1 MAIKVRRKSVK
12 FLPDPKRVIA
22 LFLNLPGDDKRV
34 ADTIKRV
41 MSLSNEETTFTLTQ
55 VLRNFSNRHR
65 NITKIFENHFKR
77 VEYVLET
84 IGVDA
89 RHLSKDRKLL
99 IGSYFTMEYS
109 IESSA
114 FFNPSIVEYPDQT
127 DLEEGQKRVVLSF
140 RATGEGHISS
150 IAFRSGIID
159 INNDF
164 HFQKPGSLVD
174 VPEVVKRHV
183 YDKKMF
189 MKKLDEMNIHKDI
202 IGLIMDKLGDKFIYG
217 ELQASIVETMKDIK
231 PTYTKKKV
239 IQEINWLADSHY
251 EVTFS
256 LDTSISE
263 RVIYPVSY
271 SESNGIEDAR
281 FVRFVDDDGSV
292 IYYATY
298 TAYDGFAVLPK
309 LLATKDFYHFKDMPI
324 NGEYAQNK
332 CLALFPRKIKGQY
345 AMLSRIDGVNNY
357 IMFSNKINLW
367 RKIKKIQEPEY
378 PWEFIQIG
386 NCGSPI
392 ETEKGWLVITHGVG
406 PMRKYCLGAVLL
418 DLEDPTKVIGKL
430 REPLLSPNEEEREGY
445 VPNVIYSCGSIIHN
459 NELIIPYA
467 MADYG
472 STFATVPLDELLD
485 ELLKPAAVSKNGVL
499 RASILLVDDD
509 PDDQFLILENLKD
522 SDFQIDVANDGISA
536 LMSIAKKHYD
546 LVLSDIKMPNFDGIQ
561 LLEYMKKNKIKIPVI
576 LMTGQSSDEIK
587 DCCEKLGTAGF
598 LKKPFKNDN
607 LLGMIEKA
615 LKNR

>member
-1 MAIKVRRKSVK
+1 MAIKIKRKSVK

-22 LFLNLPGDDKRV
+22 LFLNLPGNDKRV
-34 ADTIKRV
+34 AATIKQV
-41 MSLSNEETTFTLTQ
+41 LNMSDEETTFTLTQ

-65 NITKIFENHFKR
+65 NITTIFENHFKR
-77 VEYVLET
+77 VEYILET

-89 RHLSKDRKLL
+89 RHLSKDKKLL

-109 IESSA
+109 VESAA
-114 FFNPSIVEYPDQT
+114 FFNPSIVEHPDQT
-127 DLEEGQKRVVLSF
+127 DLEEGQKRVILSF

-159 INNDF
+159 IKNDF
-164 HFQKPGSLVD
+164 HFKKPGPLVD

-217 ELQASIVETMKDIK
+217 ELQASIAETMKDIK
-231 PTYTKKKV
+231 PTYGKKKV

-281 FVRFVDDDGSV
+281 FVRLVDDDGSV
-292 IYYATY
+292 TYYATY
-298 TAYDGFAVLPK
+298 TAYDGFAILPK
-309 LLATKDFYHFKDMPI
+309 LIGTKDFYHFKDMPI

-345 AMLSRIDGVNNY
+345 VMLARIDGVNNY

-367 RKIKKIQEPEY
+367 REAQMIQEPEY

-485 ELLKPAAVSKNGVL
+485 ELLKPAAVSKNSKS

-509 PDDQFLILENLKD
+509 PDDQFLIMENLKD

-536 LMSIAKKHYD
+536 LMSIARKHYD
-546 LVLSDIKMPNFDGIQ
+546 LVLSDIRMPNFDGIH
-561 LLEYMKKNKIKIPVI
+561 LLKYMKKNNIKIPVI

-587 DCCEKLGTAGF
+587 DCCDKLGASGF
-598 LKKPFKNDN
+598 LKKPFKNNN

-615 LKNR
+615 LKKR